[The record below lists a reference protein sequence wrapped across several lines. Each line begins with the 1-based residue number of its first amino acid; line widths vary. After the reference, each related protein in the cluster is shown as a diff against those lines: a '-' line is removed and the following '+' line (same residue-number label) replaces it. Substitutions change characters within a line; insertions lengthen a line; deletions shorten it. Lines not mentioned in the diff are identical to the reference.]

1 MARIYV
7 ADDDADMRNL
17 LTLCLIEE
25 GHEVLVVK
33 DGEAALDSIFEDPPD
48 LLVLDIIMP
57 RMDGFQVLEGLVSCG
72 LRDSVKV
79 LVLTSRGAESDRVH
93 GLLHGADR
101 YLAKPFNQ
109 VEFQTA
115 VRGVLASS
123 HEELA
128 LEREQELE
136 KARLLASLEAVFE
149 GPQPG

>member
-1 MARIYV
+1 MPRIYV

-25 GHEVLVVK
+25 GHEVLVAK
-33 DGEAALDSIFEDPPD
+33 DGEAALESLIEDPPD
-48 LLVLDIIMP
+48 LLVLDIMMP
-57 RMDGFQVLEGLVSCG
+57 KMNGFQVLEGLASYG
-72 LRDSVKV
+72 LRESVKV
-79 LVLTSRGAESDRVH
+79 LVLTARGAEADRVN

-109 VEFQTA
+109 DEFRTA
-115 VRGVLASS
+115 VKTLLAASN
-123 HEELA
+123 EELT

-136 KARLLASLEAVFE
+136 KARLLATLEAVFE